1 MVRAAQRSVVTM
13 PKREKPYPTILSFL
27 TDRFP
32 AIPPDIWLLRIAG
45 GAVRDEHD
53 RQITLESSY
62 APQQRLFYYREVAEE
77 PAIPFSE
84 EIIYR
89 DDELLVACKPHFLP
103 VTPGGKYVGE
113 CLLNRLRESTGVTD
127 LVPLHRIDRETAGL
141 VLFSVN
147 RKTRGVY
154 GTLFMNGNIEKQY
167 EAVARCH
174 QLPDRNSWEIENRIV
189 RGEPWFL
196 MKTEPG
202 VSNARSTILFKELR
216 DGLGLFH
223 LYPHTGKTHQLRLHM
238 GELGYGILHDRY
250 YPVLQAE
257 RDDDFST
264 PLQLLAQS
272 VRFMDPVTGQK
283 REFVSGRTLCHSPSV
298 TPCGTGSG

>member
-1 MVRAAQRSVVTM
+1 MTRAIQQSVVTM
-13 PKREKPYPTILSFL
+13 PRRETPYPTIPDFL
-27 TDRFP
+27 AERFP
-32 AIPPDIWLLRIAG
+32 AIAPEIWLQRIAEG
-45 GAVRDEHD
+45 TVRDEHN
-53 RQITLESSY
+53 RPITVESSY
-62 APQQRLFYYREVAEE
+62 LPQQRLFYYREVAEE
-77 PAIPFSE
+77 PVIPFSE
-84 EIIYR
+84 QIIHR

-103 VTPGGKYVGE
+103 VTPGGKYVAE
-113 CLLNRLRESTGVTD
+113 CLLNRLRESTGLAD

-147 RKTRGVY
+147 RKTRGAY
-154 GTLFMNGNIEKQY
+154 GSLFMNGNIEKRY

-174 QLPDRNSWEIENRIV
+174 KLPDRNRWEIENRIV

-202 VSNARSTILFKELR
+202 IGNARSTILLKELR

-238 GELGYGILHDRY
+238 GELGFGILHDRS
-250 YPVLQAE
+250 YPALQAE
-257 RDDDFST
+257 RDDDFTT

-272 VRFMDPVTGQK
+272 VRFIDPVTGQK

-298 TPCGTGSG
+298 TPGE